1 VAMRGFFE
9 FATCVLF
16 TLLTDQLLGFGEK
29 VRLSSGARVEMME
42 PARGPPLM
50 LIYGGGFA
58 AVRLVFVSLYLR
70 DLSLRGALRLGS
82 YELSVTMEEIQDFLL
97 NASVALTSVAVA
109 VFGEPRVV
117 SWVGV
122 VHLLIFPLQT
132 INGRTMMGRRRML
145 GVTAGS
151 TDEEG
156 ETREDP
162 NRMGP

>member
-1 VAMRGFFE
+1 
-9 FATCVLF
+9 
-16 TLLTDQLLGFGEK
+16 
-29 VRLSSGARVEMME
+29 
-42 PARGPPLM
+42 M
-50 LIYGGGFA
+50 LYP
-58 AVRLVFVSLYLR
+58 R

-97 NASVALTSVAVA
+97 NASVAQTSVAVA

-132 INGRTMMGRRRML
+132 INGRTMMGRRRKL

-162 NRMGP
+162 NRMGPQAPVAGHKSSSFAGKPKG